1 MTKSV
6 AKLLILS
13 EWTIVRTLRMVHKL
27 KLMIPKWIGLDS
39 ISGQLLFSF
48 VVMMG
53 MNLFSSV
60 WLDCRAIP
68 KFVSYCWML
77 DLARRGITGDN
88 TSIAWCMR
96 ILNTYTVLK
105 RHINN
110 STGTLQLS

>member
-1 MTKSV
+1 MSYSLMTKSV

-13 EWTIVRTLRMVHKL
+13 EWTIVRTLRMGHKL

-105 RHINN
+105 RHI
-110 STGTLQLS
+110 